1 VRRRRVV
8 AAVAVILTA
17 VALVVAFESGSSGHG
32 ARSAPKARAA
42 APTPRAA
49 APRHAARPA
58 PAAPATAAA
67 GAPRVDPLAVRPQL
81 QHYRNDC
88 EATALSMLLTA
99 AGAPRT
105 QEQVMGELPRDGP
118 ADPRILED
126 GTWVWGDPERG
137 FVGRVKGGGIAG
149 GYGVFVGPVLA
160 LARRHVPAEDLT
172 RRPLAVIIDHLR
184 RHRPVMVWVGLSDGP
199 YQRWVTPRGRQV
211 VGNFGEH
218 SLLLVAFRRGEFVY
232 NDPLTGAR
240 DTVSPEGFTTMWAR
254 LGRRAISA

>member
-1 VRRRRVV
+1 VV
-8 AAVAVILTA
+8 AALAVLVTA
-17 VALVVAFESGSSGHG
+17 VVLVVAIESGSSGQG
-32 ARSAPKARAA
+32 PRPAPKARAA
-42 APTPRAA
+42 APKARAA
-49 APRHAARPA
+49 APRHVARPA
-58 PAAPATAAA
+58 PPAAPAPAVAD
-67 GAPRVDPLAVRPQL
+67 APRIDPLAVRPKL

-105 QEQVMGELPRDGP
+105 QEQVLGELPRDGP
-118 ADPRILED
+118 ADPRILAD

-137 FVGRVKGGGIAG
+137 FVGRVKGGGTAG

-184 RHRPVMVWVGLSDGP
+184 RHRAVMVWVGLSDGP